1 MLAGR
6 DRMSMANAGEH
17 RVVWPRHQ
25 PWIALALFSFLV
37 HFAWEMLAVS
47 FYAAIATAPHAEA
60 VVACFRT
67 TVGDVGITLTSYAAA
82 SVVGTKRWMV
92 RATPRLLAIYLG
104 IGLGATAVLEYIS
117 VHVLHRWAYAAVMP
131 TIGGIGLVPLVQW
144 LALPPTIL
152 WLARR
157 HLAGAA
163 ADFQPT
169 ETK

>member
-1 MLAGR
+1 MAAR
-6 DRMSMANAGEH
+6 DRMSIAIAGGH
-17 RVVWPRHQ
+17 PVAWPRHQ

-37 HFAWEMLAVS
+37 HFAWEMLAVP
-47 FYAAIATAPHAEA
+47 FYVAIATAPHAEA
-60 VVACFRT
+60 VVACFRA

-82 SVVGTKRWMV
+82 SAVGTKRWMV
-92 RATPRLLAIYLG
+92 RTTPSLLAIYLG
-104 IGLGATAVLEYIS
+104 IGLVVTAVLEHVS

-144 LALPPTIL
+144 LALPPITL

-157 HLAGAA
+157 HLVGAPV
-163 ADFQPT
+163 DSQRT